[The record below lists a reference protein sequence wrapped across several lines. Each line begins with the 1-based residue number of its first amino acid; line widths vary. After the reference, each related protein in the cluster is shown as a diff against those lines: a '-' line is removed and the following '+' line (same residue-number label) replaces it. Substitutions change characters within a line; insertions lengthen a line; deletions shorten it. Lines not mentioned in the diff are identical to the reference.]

1 MCVYIYAFR
10 QNYSY
15 KWFWLQTQTSENDL
29 IPYSDTFHCYRLILY
44 KLILKRRVMVILKL
58 FKGELF
64 RKYKMLIIRE
74 LKEHISS
81 LLKILVSQAKAKEIC
96 PIKCWNNVWKS
107 CETKTTTQSKLNASI
122 YLYNENDSRWI
133 EDTIF
138 FFNCGFLVW
147 RNIVWPIFYLIKS
160 YRGPSQMLEGPELN
174 SVLTS
179 DEWVRPPASSTLGF
193 VDDLHSCGLLLC
205 MTTLSTSQPHGLFN
219 IMDAFQSW
227 NLSSILTSAHNS
239 NELVSSFL
247 CLEYDVFT

>member
-1 MCVYIYAFR
+1 MYLLFEIISLWSQKPIYLSKIIKEW
-10 QNYSY
+10 N

-138 FFNCGFLVW
+138 FLTVVFL
-147 RNIVWPIFYLIKS
+147 S
-160 YRGPSQMLEGPELN
+160 EG
-174 SVLTS
+174 
-179 DEWVRPPASSTLGF
+179 TL
-193 VDDLHSCGLLLC
+193 CGLY
-205 MTTLSTSQPHGLFN
+205 ST
-219 IMDAFQSW
+219 
-227 NLSSILTSAHNS
+227 
-239 NELVSSFL
+239 
-247 CLEYDVFT
+247 